1 MNINSRD
8 TKANR
13 YRRIQI
19 SESNASDKNKKNIS
33 GLCDVTAENS
43 FKLLIALK

>member
-13 YRRIQI
+13 DRRIQI
-19 SESNASDKNKKNIS
+19 SESNVSDKNKKTLVVSVI
-33 GLCDVTAENS
+33 
-43 FKLLIALK
+43 

>member
-8 TKANR
+8 TKTNR

-19 SESNASDKNKKNIS
+19 SESNVSDKNKKTLVVSVIGQQKVVFS
-33 GLCDVTAENS
+33 YS
-43 FKLLIALK
+43 